1 MFQFVGYN
9 FFSDGDALNY
19 TQTNVEAITETTVSN
34 AIFDH
39 LNVSSYSDIPFST
52 AIPED
57 WDHTT
62 ILNVDF
68 DGNINAGNIDFV
80 VNQISAVKIKR
91 RPVGTFDWITLNLIP
106 VNNVQDLNFVFND
119 FLNAYGVNYEY
130 ALVPI
135 INDVEGDY
143 ITNEIFSQFNGV
155 FIGDNEQ
162 IFKFLYDVNYGTNAR
177 NQQAGVFTPL
187 GQQYPI
193 IVANGLLS
201 YESGT
206 VSAMILNDDYEDTG
220 VIDPQAIVQKKTILK
235 NFLTNKK
242 AKLLKDWNSNVWLC
256 MVTNSPQVTYA
267 QGSSMAI
274 PKVSFDWTQIG
285 DATSQAALYNN
296 GLVNSPN

>member
-143 ITNEIFSQFNGV
+143 ITNEIFSRFNGV

-177 NQQAGVFTPL
+177 NQQVGVFTPL

-235 NFLTNKK
+235 DFLTNKK

>member
-57 WDHTT
+57 WDYTT

-177 NQQAGVFTPL
+177 NQQVGVFTPL

-193 IVANGLLS
+193 IVANG
-201 YESGT
+201 
-206 VSAMILNDDYEDTG
+206 
-220 VIDPQAIVQKKTILK
+220 
-235 NFLTNKK
+235 
-242 AKLLKDWNSNVWLC
+242 
-256 MVTNSPQVTYA
+256 
-267 QGSSMAI
+267 
-274 PKVSFDWTQIG
+274 
-285 DATSQAALYNN
+285 
-296 GLVNSPN
+296 